1 MELRLG
7 DDSGQGKEVA
17 TQEQNVGPWQVSYLG
32 PDGTGDKSTKLLGK
46 WDIRTVS
53 IRGGRGE

>member
-7 DDSGQGKEVA
+7 HDSGQEKKWRRKR
-17 TQEQNVGPWQVSYLG
+17 QNVGPRRVSYLG